1 MSGMRLAS
9 VSAWVITTS
18 LAVSATAHAQPR
30 VSAGSA
36 AAGGD
41 IGVYSGIQDYL
52 GSGLTLEGF
61 YEYYFDPRV
70 SMRFGL
76 GWAEPEFENDE
87 DAVKIVRI
95 PFDILYNW
103 NGGDVRPFV
112 GAGIGAYILTLKD
125 NGRTVRDSE
134 STLGATLFGGVEFSA
149 SRSTALKAELRYHI
163 IDDIRGVEP
172 DGFSLTIGLKKY
184 F

>member
-1 MSGMRLAS
+1 MRLAS
-9 VSAWVITTS
+9 VSAWVIATS

-52 GSGLTLEGF
+52 GTGLMLEGF
-61 YEYYFDPRV
+61 YEYYFDPRT

-76 GWAEPEFENDE
+76 GWAEPEFENDK

-103 NGGDVRPFV
+103 NRGEVRPFV

-125 NGRTVRDSE
+125 NGRTVGDSE
-134 STLGATLFGGVEFSA
+134 SRLGATLFGGAEFFA
-149 SRSTALKAELRYHI
+149 TRSTTVKGELRYHI
-163 IDDIRGVEP
+163 INDIRGVEP
-172 DGFSLTIGLKKY
+172 DGFSLTIGLKRY

>member
-1 MSGMRLAS
+1 MRLAP
-9 VSAWVITTS
+9 VSAWIIATA

-36 AAGGD
+36 AVGGD
-41 IGVYSGIQDYL
+41 IGVYSGTEDYL
-52 GSGLTLEGF
+52 GTGFTLEGF
-61 YEYYFDPRV
+61 YEHYFDPRT
-70 SMRFGL
+70 SMRLGL
-76 GWAEPEFENDE
+76 GWAGPEFENDE
-87 DAVKIVRI
+87 DSLHIVRI

-103 NGGDVRPFV
+103 DRAEVRPFV
-112 GAGIGAYILTLKD
+112 GAGIGVYILTLKD
-125 NGRTVRDSE
+125 NGRTVGDSE
-134 STLGATLFGGVEFSA
+134 SKIGATLFGGAEFFA
-149 SRSTALKAELRYHI
+149 TRSTTVKAELRYHV